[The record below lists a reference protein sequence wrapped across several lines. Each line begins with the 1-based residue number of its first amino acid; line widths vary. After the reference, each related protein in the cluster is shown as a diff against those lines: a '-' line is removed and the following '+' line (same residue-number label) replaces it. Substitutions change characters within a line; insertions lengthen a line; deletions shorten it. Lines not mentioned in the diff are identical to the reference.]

1 MYGHGFLSG
10 NCFGYSFG
18 YSSILFWIIALGF
31 GVLFISFLFRQSHSG
46 YSHNQDAYDI
56 AQNRFA
62 KGEISEEEFDKII
75 KKLK

>member
-10 NCFGYSFG
+10 SCFGYPFA
-18 YSSILFWIIALGF
+18 YSNILFWIVAIGF
-31 GVLFISFLFRQSHSG
+31 GVWFISFLFSKNHKG
-46 YSHNQDAYDI
+46 YVPNQDAYDI

-62 KGEISEEEFDKII
+62 KGEISEEEFDRII

>member
-10 NCFGYSFG
+10 SCFGTSFG
-18 YSSILFWIIALGF
+18 LPAIFFWILAIGF
-31 GVLFISFLFRQSHSG
+31 GVWLISFFMNKSQHSFSHSK
-46 YSHNQDAYDI
+46 DAYDI

-62 KGEISEEEFDKII
+62 KGEIDEEEFDRII